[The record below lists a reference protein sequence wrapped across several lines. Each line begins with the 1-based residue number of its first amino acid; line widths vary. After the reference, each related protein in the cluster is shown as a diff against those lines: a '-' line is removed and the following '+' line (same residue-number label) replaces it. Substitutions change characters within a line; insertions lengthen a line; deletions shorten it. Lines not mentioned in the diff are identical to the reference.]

1 MCLNRYQNKSD
12 RLVTDMEAL
21 PNDIQWFI
29 WKTFYTK
36 FVVPKIV
43 CDREF
48 LWENPSDNL
57 MDLCKDKG
65 CIQQGHHEL
74 CEMIEDH
81 NLWVY
86 YDCTVNKCANC
97 QAYGFPCDN
106 LALYGF
112 ENGRIAGQWH
122 ANFF

>member
-1 MCLNRYQNKSD
+1 
-12 RLVTDMEAL
+12 MEAL
-21 PNDIQWFI
+21 PHDIQWFI
-29 WKTFYTK
+29 WKTFYTT

-43 CDREF
+43 CDSEL

-81 NLWVY
+81 NL
-86 YDCTVNKCANC
+86 
-97 QAYGFPCDN
+97 
-106 LALYGF
+106 
-112 ENGRIAGQWH
+112 
-122 ANFF
+122 